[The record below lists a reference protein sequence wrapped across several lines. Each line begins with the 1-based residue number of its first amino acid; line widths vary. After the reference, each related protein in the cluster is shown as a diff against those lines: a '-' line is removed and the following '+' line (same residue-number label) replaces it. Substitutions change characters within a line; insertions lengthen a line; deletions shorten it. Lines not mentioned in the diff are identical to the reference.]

1 MKGKK
6 KRVYGLADFFGG
18 YMDELGQLTLVNL
31 MFSVPAV
38 LFIGAFLLINMY
50 VSQSIFVLLLII
62 PLLSPFTAGLFNIAK
77 RLTLGEEIKAWRDF
91 SFGIKSGGKAF
102 LINGIIAYPIISGII
117 LTFSLYRGGLSN
129 PVILAAFI
137 SSLVFVIFYICFE
150 NSFLTM
156 LVTIDIS
163 AGQAVKNAVLLFIGG
178 FGGHIKVILSY
189 MLMSA
194 LIFSGLMI
202 TGDVLISLIMLAVPF
217 ILLMPV
223 LCSYIVVY
231 NTFITLE
238 KKVVIS
244 EKPGSDNAEKKP
256 QKEESPEA
264 DREELEKLSQGNPEE
279 FVFVSGRMLK
289 RKKIKEMLS
298 ASEYKEN

>member
-18 YMDELGQLTLVNL
+18 YMDELGQLTLSNL

-38 LFIGAFLLINMY
+38 IFIGAFLLINMY

-62 PLLSPFTAGLFNIAK
+62 PLLSPFTAGLFYIAK
-77 RLTLGEEIKAWRDF
+77 RLTLGEEIKAWRDLRY
-91 SFGIKSGGKAF
+91 GIKSSWKPF
-102 LINGIIAYPIISGII
+102 LINGLIAYPVISGIV

-129 PVILAAFI
+129 PVIIAAFI

-156 LVTIDIS
+156 LVTIDITP
-163 AGQAVKNAVLLFIGG
+163 GQAVKNAVLLFIGG
-178 FGGHIKVILSY
+178 FGGHLKIILSY
-189 MLMSA
+189 MLISA
-194 LIFSGLMI
+194 LLFSAVML
-202 TGDVLISLIMLAVPF
+202 TGDMLVCLITIAVPL
-217 ILLMPV
+217 ILLMPM

-231 NTFITLE
+231 NTFVTLE

-244 EKPGSDNAEKKP
+244 EKPEKESTEKKP
-256 QKEESPEA
+256 AKQP
-264 DREELEKLSQGNPEE
+264 DTVFDTEELEKLSQGDPEE
-279 FVFVSGRMLK
+279 FVFIGGRMLK
-289 RKKIKEMLS
+289 RKKIKEML
-298 ASEYKEN
+298 K